1 MVTFLTLPP
10 VSILSYFVDYTEF
23 SAVSSFLFFT
33 APYYAVFAFPSFL
46 AVFSARYTL
55 RKKMILTSFAAV
67 AANSVWLFL
76 QSEIGQPLSG
86 LTDLFFTM
94 SYFAAFP
101 FF

>member
-1 MVTFLTLPP
+1 
-10 VSILSYFVDYTEF
+10 
-23 SAVSSFLFFT
+23 
-33 APYYAVFAFPSFL
+33 
-46 AVFSARYTL
+46 
-55 RKKMILTSFAAV
+55 MILTSFAAV

-94 SYFAAFP
+94 GYFAAFP